1 MLQVPKI
8 VDDVPALP
16 GREGVPLAGHQRAA
30 IPDRGVEEPIGAL
43 PEELRGLGFK
53 DAARGPSPFPVAP
66 WHEKQ
71 RTTENRQLI
80 P

>member
-1 MLQVPKI
+1 MSQRSRGERASPW
-8 VDDVPALP
+8 P
-16 GREGVPLAGHQRAA
+16 GISAP
-30 IPDRGVEEPIGAL
+30 PSCGVEEPVGAL